1 MVGTCPCHALA
12 VPSVGAQHCYA
23 IQSVNPALSHLP
35 FTLFQ
40 LPSPKKGSSAK
51 NTHVG
56 CDLLKQDF
64 GFGLL
69 SCPGRAATA
78 WCSQGGLG
86 GVGVLIPG
94 SHYLI
99 LVEASWSSNPIN
111 SNDLRENT
119 ALCSCLP
126 PLLA

>member
-56 CDLLKQDF
+56 RDLLKQDF
-64 GFGLL
+64 GFGAPVVSRQSSHSLVF
-69 SCPGRAATA
+69 PGRA
-78 WCSQGGLG
+78 WRGG
-86 GVGVLIPG
+86 
-94 SHYLI
+94 
-99 LVEASWSSNPIN
+99 SSDPWEPLFN
-111 SNDLRENT
+111 S
-119 ALCSCLP
+119 S
-126 PLLA
+126 